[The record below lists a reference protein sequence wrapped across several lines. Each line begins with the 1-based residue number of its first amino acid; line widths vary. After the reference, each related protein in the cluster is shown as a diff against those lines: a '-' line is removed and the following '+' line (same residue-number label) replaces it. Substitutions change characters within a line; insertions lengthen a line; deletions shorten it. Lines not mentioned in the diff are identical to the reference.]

1 MQKLS
6 YIFILLLFITACNT
20 KQPDKIEAEGTK
32 KQQDLS
38 QDKKLVE
45 RIFYNIPSP
54 LEMAK
59 IARDAGMEFNNELMN
74 PIENNQSYIDQT
86 QQALNLGVYGA
97 DLSYSRIFDQVQKS
111 VNYLSAIR
119 ELTEALQIP
128 QDHKN
133 FAIDKLEKHIDNRD
147 SLLHIITDI
156 YGDVDNYLKEN
167 NRSLVAVMIISG
179 GWIEGNYLAIN
190 SMDFSNPNKEV
201 TKRVGE
207 QKLALE
213 SLIKLVEPHVRKE
226 HKSAEVLQGLKE
238 LQKIY
243 DNVKITTTHEGVE
256 TDGKNNKTT
265 IKGTT
270 KVEIDTNT
278 LKQIK
283 EYITKIRNKITTP

>member
-6 YIFILLLFITACNT
+6 YLLLITLLLSACNT
-20 KQPDKIEAEGTK
+20 KQPNNIEAESEK
-32 KQQDLS
+32 NDQNISKE
-38 QDKKLVE
+38 KKLVE
-45 RIFYNIPSP
+45 KIFYNIPSP

-74 PIENNQSYIDQT
+74 PIEHNQSYIDQT
-86 QQALNLGVYGA
+86 KQALNLGVYGA

-128 QDHKN
+128 QDHGN

-147 SLLHIITDI
+147 SLLHIITEI

-167 NRSLVAVMIISG
+167 NRSLVAVMIITG
-179 GWIEGNYLAIN
+179 GWVEGNYLAIN
-190 SMDFSNPNKEV
+190 SMDFNNPNKEV
-201 TKRVGE
+201 IKRIGE

-213 SLIKLVEPHVRKE
+213 SLVKLVEPHVRKE
-226 HKSAEVLQGLKE
+226 HKSADILNELKE
-238 LQKIY
+238 LRKLY
-243 DNVKITTTHEGVE
+243 NKVKVTTIHEGVE

-270 KVEIDTNT
+270 KVEIETNT
-278 LKQIK
+278 LKHIK
-283 EYITKIRNKITTP
+283 ERISKIRNQITTP